1 MGGGRV
7 LLLRIPEEGMV
18 GPGDRRLG
26 VAPVFVWR
34 KMAFY
39 LRLEM
44 ALFGTMGKNLF
55 GSQTDGAI
63 QSNGIGSNGGHIREG
78 HLEFRLHRSA
88 ELERLVLYPFP
99 TMPTR
104 KLSVEKA
111 HTVTHLTT
119 VHPPFDVRI
128 FHKECK
134 SIARAGFDVTLIA
147 CHNRDETVD
156 GVRLKGIPKRSGRL
170 SRMTRGL
177 WTAYREARRT
187 DSELYHFHDPEL
199 IPVGL
204 LMRLKGKKVVYDVH
218 EDVRADMA
226 AKYYIPRPLRGLLTW
241 FVSVFEAGAVR
252 HFSAVVPATIPIS
265 LHFESRTYHTVVVS
279 NYPLV
284 DELHP
289 EIRKPWAQRSSSIAY
304 VGVLA
309 EDRCA
314 GEMVKAMGLLPESL
328 KATLKLAGS
337 FSPQN
342 LRDELALN
350 NGWDRTQFLGILG
363 RVQVR
368 ELLGEVRAGLAI
380 LKPTPGFLESAP
392 IKIFEYMSA
401 GIPVIASNFPGFSK
415 IIEEAGCGILVD
427 PLDPR
432 SVARAIEYI
441 FYHPKEAEQMGLRGR
456 EAIKSRYNWPSEER
470 KLLNLYRELLDSPC
484 VA

>member
-1 MGGGRV
+1 M
-7 LLLRIPEEGMV
+7 
-18 GPGDRRLG
+18 
-26 VAPVFVWR
+26 
-34 KMAFY
+34 
-39 LRLEM
+39 
-44 ALFGTMGKNLF
+44 
-55 GSQTDGAI
+55 S
-63 QSNGIGSNGGHIREG
+63 
-78 HLEFRLHRSA
+78 
-88 ELERLVLYPFP
+88 
-99 TMPTR
+99 TR
-104 KLSVEKA
+104 KPPEEKA
-111 HTVTHLTT
+111 HKVTHLTT

-134 SIARAGFDVTLIA
+134 SIARAGYDVTLIA

-170 SRMTRGL
+170 SRMTRGV
-177 WTAYREARRT
+177 WTVFREARRT

-226 AKYYIPRPLRGLLTW
+226 AKHYIPRPLRGLLTW
-241 FVSVFEAGAVR
+241 LVSMIEAGAVR
-252 HFSAVVPATIPIS
+252 HFSAVVPATIPIGH
-265 LHFESRTYHTVVVS
+265 HFESPAYHTVVVS

-289 EIRKPWAQRSSSIAY
+289 VIRTPWAQRSSSIGY
-304 VGVLA
+304 IGILA
-309 EDRCA
+309 KDRCA
-314 GEMVKAMGLLPESL
+314 SEMVQAMGFLPESL
-328 KATLKLAGS
+328 NATLKLAGI
-337 FSPQN
+337 FSPQD
-342 LRDELALN
+342 LRDEMGEN

-368 ELLGEVRAGLAI
+368 ELLAEVRAGLAI

-401 GIPVIASNFPGFSK
+401 GIPVIASNFPGFRK

-432 SVARAIEYI
+432 SIARAIEYI
-441 FYHPKEAEQMGLRGR
+441 FHHPEEAEQMGLRGR
-456 EAIKSRYNWPSEER
+456 EAVKNCYNWPSEEL
-470 KLLNLYRELLDSPC
+470 KLLNLYRKLLNSPC

>member
-1 MGGGRV
+1 
-7 LLLRIPEEGMV
+7 
-18 GPGDRRLG
+18 
-26 VAPVFVWR
+26 
-34 KMAFY
+34 
-39 LRLEM
+39 
-44 ALFGTMGKNLF
+44 
-55 GSQTDGAI
+55 
-63 QSNGIGSNGGHIREG
+63 
-78 HLEFRLHRSA
+78 
-88 ELERLVLYPFP
+88 
-99 TMPTR
+99 
-104 KLSVEKA
+104 
-111 HTVTHLTT
+111 
-119 VHPPFDVRI
+119 
-128 FHKECK
+128 
-134 SIARAGFDVTLIA
+134 
-147 CHNRDETVD
+147 
-156 GVRLKGIPKRSGRL
+156 
-170 SRMTRGL
+170 MTRGL

-241 FVSVFEAGAVR
+241 FISVIEAGAVR

-304 VGVLA
+304 VGVLT

-441 FYHPKEAEQMGLRGR
+441 FHHPKEAEQMGLRGR